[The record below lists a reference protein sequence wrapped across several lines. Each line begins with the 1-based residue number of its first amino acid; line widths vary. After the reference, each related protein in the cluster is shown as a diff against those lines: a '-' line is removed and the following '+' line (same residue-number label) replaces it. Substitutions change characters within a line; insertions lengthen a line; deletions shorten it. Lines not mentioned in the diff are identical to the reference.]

1 MGGRGRQVGG
11 GGSAGEAFPV
21 HICFFLKTLLQELQL
36 VIMIAADG
44 GISDS

>member
-1 MGGRGRQVGG
+1 MGGRGRKVGG
-11 GGSAGEAFPV
+11 GGSTGEVFPV
-21 HICFFLKTLLQELQL
+21 HICFFFKTLLQELQL